1 MPGFWKV
8 LGQGRRELQLEGCSG
23 RQQPRNPGPGTLES
37 RDSGPAGSQE
47 GVACPRAPGWGLVQL
62 LMTACAKARGREGAG
77 RSAKAPDKSV
87 QGRGTFVEGPA
98 VRPQGQHPPLKPKA
112 CDGDG
117 EVGEGLGQS
126 RGWGQNPLVPIGS
139 THARSPIHSLVTL
152 LFQGRAGQRLLWLG
166 MRDHLA
172 PWDAAWLCPAQTFG
186 AGWGR
191 FLLEIR
197 PGQASL
203 AAACEDSCEHRAWLP
218 GPGEASTSLMR
229 IELQAPEDPRG
240 LTHLKG

>member
-87 QGRGTFVEGPA
+87 QGRGTLVKGPA
-98 VRPQGQHPPLKPKA
+98 ARPQGQRPPLKPKA
-112 CDGDG
+112 CDGDR
-117 EVGEGLGQS
+117 EVGG
-126 RGWGQNPLVPIGS
+126 GS
-139 THARSPIHSLVTL
+139 GPE
-152 LFQGRAGQRLLWLG
+152 QRLG
-166 MRDHLA
+166 TE
-172 PWDAAWLCPAQTFG
+172 PFG
-186 AGWGR
+186 PHGEHICQKPHPFPGDSP
-191 FLLEIR
+191 L
-197 PGQASL
+197 PGQGWAEASL
-203 AAACEDSCEHRAWLP
+203 AGDA
-218 GPGEASTSLMR
+218 GP
-229 IELQAPEDPRG
+229 PRP
-240 LTHLKG
+240 